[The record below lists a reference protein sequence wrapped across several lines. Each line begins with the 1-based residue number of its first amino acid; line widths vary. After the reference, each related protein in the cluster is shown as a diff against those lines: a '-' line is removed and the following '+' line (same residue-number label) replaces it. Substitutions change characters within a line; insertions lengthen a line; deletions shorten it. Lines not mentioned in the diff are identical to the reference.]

1 MKPRPIQVVL
11 VDDHPLMREGTR
23 GLLDSETDM
32 HVVGVAGDAATALR
46 LVRELRPD
54 VLVLDLRLP
63 DASGIEVARRVRGE
77 SATTAVLILT
87 GYEDVSYEHAL
98 RRVPGVGG
106 YLRKTAS
113 GEDIVNAIRAVAA
126 GRTVFGPQSDQAM
139 ADPSTPRPDLLT
151 ERELEVLR
159 LLSAG
164 RRNADVAQELVVS
177 IKTVEFHVGNLL
189 DKLGA
194 RSRTE
199 ALAVARRAGI
209 LPE

>member
-1 MKPRPIQVVL
+1 MKPTPIQVVL
-11 VDDHPLMREGTR
+11 VDDHPLLREGTR
-23 GLLDSETDM
+23 GLLKEEPDM
-32 HVVGVAGDAATALR
+32 EVVGVAGDAATALR
-46 LVRELRPD
+46 MVRELCPD

-63 DASGIEVARRVRGE
+63 DASGVEVAKRVQGE
-77 SATTAVLILT
+77 CPRTAVLILT
-87 GYEDVSYEHAL
+87 GYEDVSYEQAL
-98 RRVPGVGG
+98 RRLGVGG

-113 GEDIVNAIRAVAA
+113 GNEIVSAIRAVAA
-126 GRTVFGPQSDQAM
+126 GRAVFGPESCDAVG
-139 ADPSTPRPDLLT
+139 DPSAPRPDLLT

-164 RRNADVAQELVVS
+164 RRNAEVAQELVVS